1 MRKGWKE
8 RKEIKGVKYENKHKK
23 KNLQGDGGRGEDIIN
38 KGRGRRLK
46 EEEEI
51 HIGESVEREER

>member
-1 MRKGWKE
+1 MKT
-8 RKEIKGVKYENKHKK
+8 NHKK